1 MFPFKDIS
9 CLKTSL
15 MNGEKD
21 IGEEMI
27 LSYDSWSC
35 LLFKNADEVTDL
47 FDSYEEA
54 KDIAEEKN

>member
-1 MFPFKDIS
+1 
-9 CLKTSL
+9 